1 MIRAPAHR
9 PPELRSRP
17 TSARRARMKTVWRRD
32 RRRALRKGPRQRGN
46 RPRRPDEET
55 GGRREDAPHPA
66 EESVTADDGSRACTA
81 EPRGSIW
88 RSCCGR
94 TG

>member
-9 PPELRSRP
+9 PPELRSLP
-17 TSARRARMKTVWRRD
+17 TSALRARMKTV
-32 RRRALRKGPRQRGN
+32 RRRARHRAQRKDPRQRGN
-46 RPRRPDEET
+46 RTRRPDEEA

-81 EPRGSIW
+81 EPRRG
-88 RSCCGR
+88 G
-94 TG
+94 TPPGVEDE